1 MVSAAEDRPASR
13 LLGRVAGLRPQRAA
27 VPSCLIALAV
37 FLAISNSHFLTLTNV
52 TNIGSSIAPTAVVAM
67 GMALLLISGN
77 FDLSV
82 GGIGAFCVIVG
93 AKAINST
100 GLLPGL
106 AIILAVGL
114 MCGAVNGL
122 IVVRVGVNSLV
133 ATLGTGYALTG
144 MAAVLSGASPITL
157 NHTTLS
163 NAINAS
169 PARIPVSVLILVGVI
184 VLASLFSHTIAG
196 RALYAV
202 GANRDAARYTGV
214 PVERISF
221 IPFLLTGLF
230 ASVAA
235 IIDLGFVGGGLPTTG
250 SDWALTA
257 IAGAVV
263 GGVSIAGGEGSIA
276 AAVVGMV
283 LIGVVQNGLV
293 LLNINSNYQD
303 IVLGVIIVSAVAVD
317 VRVRARVLRAVVPG
331 RTRASGPSSL
341 IEAGS

>member
-1 MVSAAEDRPASR
+1 
-13 LLGRVAGLRPQRAA
+13 
-27 VPSCLIALAV
+27 
-37 FLAISNSHFLTLTNV
+37 
-52 TNIGSSIAPTAVVAM
+52 VVAM

-93 AKAINST
+93 AKAINSV
-100 GLLPGL
+100 GLAPGL
-106 AIILAVGL
+106 AIILGVGL
-114 MCGAVNGL
+114 VCGAVNGL

-144 MAAVLSGASPITL
+144 MAAVLSGASPVTL
-157 NHTTLS
+157 TSNTLS
-163 NAINAS
+163 TVINAS
-169 PARIPVSVLILVGVI
+169 PAQIPVSVMILVGVI

-202 GANRDAARYTGV
+202 GANREAARYTGI
-214 PVERISF
+214 PVERVSF
-221 IPFLLTGLF
+221 IPFLLTGAF

-235 IIDLGFVGGGLPTTG
+235 IIDLGFIGGGLATTG

-263 GGVSIAGGEGSIA
+263 GGISIAGGEGSIA

-303 IVLGVIIVSAVAVD
+303 IVLGVIIVTAVAVD
-317 VRVRARVLRAVVPG
+317 VRVRSRLARAVAP
-331 RTRASGPSSL
+331 RRARLSAQSAPISAADS
-341 IEAGS
+341 